1 MRRDEDKKS
10 TKELRVERERV
21 LRRESII
28 KVAEQF
34 FIAHGYDQTMIEQV
48 AEEAGYTKPTIY
60 NYFDSKD
67 DLFIAVVAKTFERLH
82 KVFENT
88 MNQQGVAYDLR
99 SLGDAY
105 LVFVEKYPDE
115 AGLFEVGRLGHVI
128 GDMIKKEEK
137 GESLTESEEE
147 FRLHQKNIE
156 NLMTEIISETI
167 RKSDVEGKVDPFSVI
182 MVLSSLGGTIRDL
195 VLQGLSG
202 SQPVEKTR
210 EYLSVLFNIIDKGLK
225 HYDD

>member
-1 MRRDEDKKS
+1 
-10 TKELRVERERV
+10 
-21 LRRESII
+21 
-28 KVAEQF
+28 
-34 FIAHGYDQTMIEQV
+34 
-48 AEEAGYTKPTIY
+48 
-60 NYFDSKD
+60 
-67 DLFIAVVAKTFERLH
+67 
-82 KVFENT
+82 

-137 GESLTESEEE
+137 GEPLTEGERE

-167 RKSDVEGKVDPFSVI
+167 RKSDVEDKVDPFSVI